1 MTAPVEISRSVLD
14 AMKLPAIPAETD
26 KNSRGQVLVVGGGD
40 RMLGATIL
48 AGLAALRVGAGKLQL
63 AVPKAAL
70 ATVGCAVPEAMALP
84 VTVSRNGD
92 IAPSAAGQLADYI
105 VEADAIVVGPG
116 MLDKETAGS
125 LAGALLTAGRES
137 SFVIDAAAMTGL
149 KPGAKAKR
157 LCARRAVLTPHAGE
171 MASLLGKSIET
182 VRAKPL
188 EAALEAAARFDTVVA
203 LKDGDT
209 YIAAPSGECWV
220 NRGGVAGLATSGS
233 GDVLAGMI
241 GGLLAR
247 DASPVIAAIW
257 GVYLHAEI
265 GRRLSTEIGSV
276 GFLARDILDRIPRTL
291 AQSNL
296 A

>member
-1 MTAPVEISRSVLD
+1 MTAPIEIGRSILD
-14 AMKLPAIPAETD
+14 AMKLPVIPAETD

-63 AVPKAAL
+63 AVPRAAV
-70 ATVGCAVPEAMALP
+70 AAIGCAVPEAMAIP

-105 VEADAIVVGPG
+105 EGADAILVGPG
-116 MLDKETAGS
+116 MLDKDIAGS
-125 LAGALLTAGRES
+125 LAVALMTAKPQTP
-137 SFVIDAAAMTGL
+137 FLIDAAALTGL
-149 KPGAKAKR
+149 KATAKAKR
-157 LCARRAVLTPHAGE
+157 LCTQRAVLTPHAGE
-171 MASLLGKSIET
+171 MATLLGMSIET
-182 VRAKPL
+182 IRAKPL
-188 EAALEAAARFDTVVA
+188 ATALEAAAKFAAVVA

-209 YIAAPSGECWV
+209 YITTPSGECWV

-247 DASPVIAAIW
+247 GASPVVAAIW
-257 GVYLHAEI
+257 GVFLHAEI
-265 GRRLSTEIGSV
+265 GRRLSTELGPL
-276 GFLARDILDRIPRTL
+276 GFLARDILDRIPRMLVESGTP
-291 AQSNL
+291 
-296 A
+296 